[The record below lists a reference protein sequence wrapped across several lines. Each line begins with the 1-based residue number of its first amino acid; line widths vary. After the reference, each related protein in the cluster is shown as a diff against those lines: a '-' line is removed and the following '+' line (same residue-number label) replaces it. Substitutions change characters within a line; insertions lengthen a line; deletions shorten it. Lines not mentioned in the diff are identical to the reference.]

1 MRPWPAQTRTTPE
14 HPDTRLQEGQYE
26 SSVPAVRDR
35 IVQAAAKLVCEP
47 VFEADFLDC
56 SFGFRPRRS
65 AHHALDAIRA
75 EVNRGRSW
83 VVDADIASF
92 FDAIRPQVLRSALEE
107 RISDRRMLKLLMG
120 WLRAGVWTG
129 ESLIHPETGTAQGGV
144 ISPLMAN
151 VVLHRLDR
159 AWQEQHLRL
168 GVLIRYA
175 DDRVPRTRPEGA
187 M

>member
-1 MRPWPAQTRTTPE
+1 
-14 HPDTRLQEGQYE
+14 
-26 SSVPAVRDR
+26 
-35 IVQAAAKLVCEP
+35 
-47 VFEADFLDC
+47 
-56 SFGFRPRRS
+56 
-65 AHHALDAIRA
+65 
-75 EVNRGRSW
+75 
-83 VVDADIASF
+83 
-92 FDAIRPQVLRSALEE
+92 
-107 RISDRRMLKLLMG
+107 MLKLLMG

-175 DDRVPRTRPEGA
+175 DDCVPRTRPEGA